1 MTDERAVHPAVS
13 RAPSNP
19 PPGVAT
25 TEVLLARA
33 RSGDDGAVDA
43 LCRRLLPRLNR
54 WATGRLPRYARSLVD
69 TGDVVQ
75 EVLVRTLRHVGTI
88 DDAHEG
94 ALAAYLRAALANRIR
109 EELRRTRR
117 VPQRG
122 ELHTDAAGHEPSP
135 LEALIGH
142 DAFDRYEAAL
152 AHLAPRDREAIVQRM
167 ELGMSHAEVAE
178 ALGLPSAEAARK
190 AVSRALLR
198 LAHGMRGGG

>member
-1 MTDERAVHPAVS
+1 MTDERAAAS
-13 RAPSNP
+13 RAPSDP
-19 PPGVAT
+19 PPGVT
-25 TEVLLARA
+25 TTAMLLARA
-33 RSGDDGAVDA
+33 RSGDDGAVEA

-54 WATGRLPRYARSLVD
+54 WAAGRLPRYARSLVD

-75 EVLVRTLRHVGTI
+75 EVLVRTLRHIAALDG
-88 DDAHEG
+88 AHEG
-94 ALAAYLRAALANRIR
+94 AFAAYLRVALTNRIR
-109 EELRRTRR
+109 EELRRARR

-122 ELHTDAAGHEPSP
+122 ELDTDRAGHEASP
-135 LEALIGH
+135 LEELIGH

-198 LAHGMRGGG
+198 LAHGMRAGE